1 MDNEMVE
8 LYDPSCPL
16 IHKRI
21 PAAQFEER
29 IRQTPGNAHLLERNA
44 IDTPYRELKEESDAE
59 PALGNPLQEDAEP
72 SEKKKSPQSFFSI
85 ALAMRIS
92 ERERQKKSFRK
103 TLRRFGC

>member
-29 IRQTPGNAHLLERNA
+29 IRQRPGNAHLLERNA
-44 IDTPYRELKEESDAE
+44 VDTPYRELTEESDAE
-59 PALGNPLQEDAEP
+59 PALGNPLQEDSEP
-72 SEKKKSPQSFFSI
+72 SEEEKPAELFQ
-85 ALAMRIS
+85 IS
-92 ERERQKKSFRK
+92 H
-103 TLRRFGC
+103 